1 MGPDQKYV
9 EWQWG
14 AKESKA
20 FQEIK
25 DLLTRAPVMANHRQ
39 GATTR
44 LTTDAS
50 PVEVGAILEQKTT
63 TRVLQANILR

>member
-1 MGPDQKYV
+1 M
-9 EWQWG
+9 WQWG
-14 AKESKA
+14 AKENKA

-25 DLLTRAPVMANHRQ
+25 DLLTRAPVMAYHRQ

-50 PVEVGAILEQKTT
+50 SVSDPGAKT
-63 TRVLQANILR
+63 RRLDLQANIFPYLLE